1 MGFRHCW
8 AHVCQTEYGAPA
20 GFKGK
25 IISGESLVEGSVV
38 SIRVHNFSPTLKNRH
53 LYESSLHSIIHINV
67 PINFI
72 SPTPSTISHSL
83 HSSYLTVGESVA
95 INIWVFFPKIHHLI
109 SHKHINTKTFHQSIT
124 TYSSLLLDDMMV
136 GLYCNTTFELPLK
149 YGCWDFWMALERE
162 RPQAYGCLTCC
173 SSHKLI
179 PANRKSNIWDFFNS
193 SVLPW

>member
-8 AHVCQTEYGAPA
+8 AHVCRTEYGAPA
-20 GFKGK
+20 GLRGK
-25 IISGESLVEGSVV
+25 IISGESLVEESVV

-67 PINFI
+67 PINSI

-124 TYSSLLLDDMMV
+124 TYSSPPWWHDGRVTQLSKIWLLRFLD
-136 GLYCNTTFELPLK
+136 G
-149 YGCWDFWMALERE
+149 ARE
-162 RPQAYGCLTCC
+162 RGRELMGVWHAAPPT
-173 SSHKLI
+173 
-179 PANRKSNIWDFFNS
+179 N
-193 SVLPW
+193 